1 MPTAASRSVRLS
13 STAAMN
19 RTPGKSLL
27 ARLAALALAAP
38 LPIAASFAVAQSYPS
53 RPIRLTV
60 GFPPGGNAD
69 FGARAI
75 ANKLARTLP
84 ATIVVEN
91 RTGAGGSIAVQIVA
105 RAAPDGYTLLWAS
118 TGALTVAPILDKNL
132 AVNAEKSFQP
142 IGLTFTFANA
152 LVTRQD
158 TSVNSIAQFLAAAK
172 ERPKQINVGTQ
183 GIGAAGHLSLE
194 LFQLMTGAAVTHVP
208 YKGAGEL
215 VTATLGGELPYAFMS
230 TLAVRGMRP
239 RLKALAVTSLQRDA
253 TLPDVPTMDE
263 AGVKGYEATFW
274 FGVLAP
280 AGTPPAIRDLL
291 NKHLRDALADEEAM
305 KTMQSTQ
312 GLTRLP
318 SSPEEFA
325 ARMRSDAAKWKR
337 ALGAV

>member
-1 MPTAASRSVRLS
+1 MNDMLQHLTAHLS
-13 STAAMN
+13 
-19 RTPGKSLL
+19 
-27 ARLAALALAAP
+27 ALALGLSFA
-38 LPIAASFAVAQSYPS
+38 ITASFADAQNYPS

-69 FGARAI
+69 FGARVI
-75 ANKLARTLP
+75 ANKLAKTLP

-91 RTGAGGSIAVQIVA
+91 RTGAGGSIAVQIVS

-132 AVNAEKSFQP
+132 NLNVEKSFQP
-142 IGLTFTFANA
+142 IGLTFTFGNA

-158 TSVNSIAQFLAAAK
+158 TSVSSIAQFIAAAK
-172 ERPKQINVGTQ
+172 ERPRQLNVGTQ

-194 LFQLMTGAAVTHVP
+194 LFQLMSGAALTHVP

-239 RLKALAVTSLQRDA
+239 RLKALAVTTLQRDPS
-253 TLPDVPTMDE
+253 LPDVPTMDE
-263 AGVKGYEATFW
+263 SGVKGYEASFW
-274 FGVLAP
+274 FGLLAP

-312 GLTRLP
+312 GLSRLP

-325 ARMRSDAAKWKR
+325 ARMRADAAKWKK
-337 ALGAV
+337 ALGAG

>member
-1 MPTAASRSVRLS
+1 MP
-13 STAAMN
+13 
-19 RTPGKSLL
+19 
-27 ARLAALALAAP
+27 ARLAALALGASLVFAA
-38 LPIAASFAVAQSYPS
+38 AFAGAQSYPS

-69 FGARAI
+69 FAARAI

-118 TGALTVAPILDKNL
+118 TGALTVAPILEKNL
-132 AVNAEKSFQP
+132 NPNIVKSFQP

-152 LVTRQD
+152 LTTRQD

-194 LFQLMTGAAVTHVP
+194 LFQLLTGAAVTHVP

-239 RLKALAVTSLQRDA
+239 RLKALAVTSLQRDP

-263 AGVKGYEATFW
+263 AGVKGYEASFW

-291 NKHLRDALADEEAM
+291 NRHLREALGDEEAM

-312 GLTRLP
+312 GLSRLP
-318 SSPEEFA
+318 SSPDEFA
-325 ARMRSDAAKWKR
+325 ERMRVDALKWKK
-337 ALGAV
+337 ALGAG

>member
-1 MPTAASRSVRLS
+1 
-13 STAAMN
+13 MN
-19 RTPGKSLL
+19 RTLEKFLP
-27 ARLAALALAAP
+27 ARLAAVALGATLSAAVCLAG
-38 LPIAASFAVAQSYPS
+38 AQNYPS

-69 FGARAI
+69 FGARAV

-118 TGALTVAPILDKNL
+118 TGALTVAPILEKNL
-132 AVNAEKSFQP
+132 NHNVEKSFQP
-142 IGLTFTFANA
+142 IGLAFTFGNA

-194 LFQLMTGAAVTHVP
+194 LFQYMTGAALTHVP

-239 RLKALAVTSLQRDA
+239 RLKALAVTTSQRDP

-263 AGVKGYEATFW
+263 AGVKGYEASFW
-274 FGVLAP
+274 FGLLAP
-280 AGTPPAIRDLL
+280 AGISPAIRDSL
-291 NKHLRDALADEEAM
+291 NKHLREALADEEAM

-312 GLTRLP
+312 GLSRLP

-325 ARMRSDAAKWKR
+325 ARMRSDAAKWKK
-337 ALGAV
+337 ALGAG